1 MLPARLVDGILL
13 FAGLIMLVWA
23 TILSTRPESAETP
36 SLIAMRTQHLT
47 EGRSFSAERNSSK
60 AAREWLADTPG
71 GLARQ

>member
-1 MLPARLVDGILL
+1 MPPARFVDGILL
-13 FAGLIMLVWA
+13 FAGLILLLWA
-23 TILSTRPESAETP
+23 TILSTRPESAEAP

-60 AAREWLADTPG
+60 AASEWLADTPD